1 MTNRH
6 KLFTQYIAAKHAGFT
21 LIEVMVVLL
30 IMGLATGAVMLNY
43 SGESGQDLLK
53 KQTQRLQVVFNMAS
67 DYAVLNQRQLGLRVE
82 DKDNNYYF
90 MYLDEEQEWQK
101 LELDTTFGK
110 HQLPERFSLE
120 LSLTDLPWEI
130 EESLFSSG
138 VFDEELSVSSDGV
151 EIGNEEEKKLDPPQ
165 IFIFSSG
172 EITPFSIT
180 LAYEPQFSNEL
191 PTYFRINGQ
200 DSTPLTTEGP
210 LDAP

>member
-1 MTNRH
+1 MTIRR
-6 KLFTQYIAAKHAGFT
+6 TPIAKYTGFS
-21 LIEVMVVLL
+21 LIEVMVVLF
-30 IMGLATGAVMLNY
+30 IMGLATGAVMLSY

-82 DKDNNYYF
+82 NKDSSYYF
-90 MYLDEEQEWQK
+90 MFLDEEEEWQK
-101 LELDTTFGK
+101 LELDKTFAE
-110 HQLPERFSLE
+110 HQLPEFFSLE
-120 LSLTDLPWEI
+120 LSLTDLPWET
-130 EESLFSSG
+130 EESLFGSDA
-138 VFDEELSVSSDGV
+138 FDEGLSVSNDGV

-180 LAYEPQFSNEL
+180 LAYEPEFSNEQ
-191 PTYFRINGQ
+191 PSYFRIDGQ
-200 DSTPLTTEGP
+200 DSIPLTTEGP

>member
-1 MTNRH
+1 MTIRRRLH
-6 KLFTQYIAAKHAGFT
+6 TKHTGFT

-43 SGESGQDLLK
+43 SGENAQELLK

-82 DKDNNYYF
+82 DKDNTYYF
-90 MYLDEEQEWQK
+90 MHLDEEQEWQK
-101 LELDTTFGK
+101 LELDTTFGE
-110 HQLPERFSLE
+110 HQLPELFNLE
-120 LSLTDLPWEI
+120 LSLTDLPWEV

-138 VFDEELSVSSDGV
+138 LFDEELSVSSDGV
-151 EIGNEEEKKLDPPQ
+151 EIGDEEEKKLPPPQ

-180 LAYEPQFSNEL
+180 LAYEPEFSNEL
-191 PTYFRINGQ
+191 STYFRINGQ
-200 DSTPLTTEGP
+200 DSTPLTIEGP

>member
-1 MTNRH
+1 MNMRRTTFVKN
-6 KLFTQYIAAKHAGFT
+6 AGFT
-21 LIEVMVVLL
+21 LLEVMLVLL
-30 IMGLATGAVMLNY
+30 IMGLATGAVVLSY
-43 SGESGQDLLK
+43 SGENGQDLLK

-82 DKDNNYYF
+82 DDDNRYYF

-101 LELDTTFGK
+101 LELDNTFAE
-110 HQLPERFSLE
+110 HTLPEMFSLE
-120 LSLTDLPWEI
+120 LYLTGLPWET
-130 EESLFSSG
+130 EGNLFSSG
-138 VFDEELSVSSDGV
+138 VFDEELSVSNEGV
-151 EIGNEEEKKLDPPQ
+151 QIGTEEDKKLDPPQ

-180 LAYEPQFSNEL
+180 LAFEPDFGNEL
-191 PTYFRINGQ
+191 PTYFRVNGQ

>member
-1 MTNRH
+1 MTIRRRLH
-6 KLFTQYIAAKHAGFT
+6 TKHTGFT

-43 SGESGQDLLK
+43 SGENAQELLK

-82 DKDNNYYF
+82 DKDNTYYF
-90 MYLDEEQEWQK
+90 MHLDEEQEWQK
-101 LELDTTFGK
+101 LELDTTFGEHK
-110 HQLPERFSLE
+110 LPELFNLE
-120 LSLTDLPWEI
+120 LSLTDLPWEV

-138 VFDEELSVSSDGV
+138 LFDEELSVSSDGV
-151 EIGNEEEKKLDPPQ
+151 EIGDEEEKKLSPPQ

-200 DSTPLTTEGP
+200 DSTPLTIEGP

>member
-1 MTNRH
+1 MTVRRSP
-6 KLFTQYIAAKHAGFT
+6 FAKHAGFT

-30 IMGLATGAVMLNY
+30 IMGLATGSVMLSY

-82 DKDNNYYF
+82 DDNNDYSYYF

-101 LELDTTFGK
+101 LEMDQTFAEHK
-110 HQLPERFSLE
+110 LPELYSLD
-120 LSLTDLPWEI
+120 LSLTDLPWET
-130 EESLFSSG
+130 EESLFSSDA
-138 VFDEELSVSSDGV
+138 FDEELSLSSDGV
-151 EIGNEEEKKLDPPQ
+151 EIGDEEEKKLAPPQ

-180 LAYEPQFSNEL
+180 LAYEPEFSSEL
-191 PTYFRINGQ
+191 PIYFRVNAQ
-200 DSTPLTTEGP
+200 DSAPITTEGP
-210 LDAP
+210 LDEP

>member
-1 MTNRH
+1 MKSRH
-6 KLFTQYIAAKHAGFT
+6 TPFAKYTGFT
-21 LIEVMVVLL
+21 LLEVMLVLL
-30 IMGLATGAVMLNY
+30 IMGLATGAVVLSY
-43 SGESGQDLLK
+43 SGANGQDLLK

-82 DKDNNYYF
+82 DDNNSYYF

-101 LELDTTFGK
+101 LELDDTFSE
-110 HQLPERFSLE
+110 HRLPDLFSFE
-120 LSLTDLPWEI
+120 LFLTDLPWET
-130 EESLFSSG
+130 EESLFSNG
-138 VFDEELSVSSDGV
+138 VFDEELSVSNDGV

-180 LAYEPQFSNEL
+180 LAYEPEFSNEL

>member
-1 MTNRH
+1 MSTRRTP
-6 KLFTQYIAAKHAGFT
+6 LAKYTGFT
-21 LIEVMVVLL
+21 LIEVMLVLL
-30 IMGLATGAVMLNY
+30 IMGLAMGAVVLSY

-82 DKDNNYYF
+82 DDDKSYYF

-101 LELDTTFGK
+101 LELDKTFAE
-110 HQLPERFSLE
+110 HTLPDLFSLE
-120 LSLTDLPWEI
+120 LFLTDLPWET

-138 VFDEELSVSSDGV
+138 IFDDELSVSNDEV
-151 EIGNEEEKKLDPPQ
+151 EIGDEEEKKLDPPQ
-165 IFIFSSG
+165 VFIFSSG

-180 LAYEPQFSNEL
+180 LAYKPEFSDEL
-191 PTYFRINGQ
+191 PSYFRLNGQ
-200 DSTPLTTEGP
+200 DSTPLTSEGP